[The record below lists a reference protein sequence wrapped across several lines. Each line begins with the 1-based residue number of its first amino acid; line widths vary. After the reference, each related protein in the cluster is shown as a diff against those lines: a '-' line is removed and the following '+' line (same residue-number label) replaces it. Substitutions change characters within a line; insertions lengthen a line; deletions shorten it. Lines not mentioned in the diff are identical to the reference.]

1 GVERE
6 EAFELPGVEMFYVGI
21 AGEEAGAQFRVGGV
35 GAGVVDALA
44 QRGHRSR
51 AAAGVERLRAGVRAR
66 RQVHVDRLVVRA
78 RRAFQKNEG
87 RTYSAPQTHGAMR
100 TTVPTI
106 ASTDLFTSG
115 RWGQKTLGRTSA
127 QVAHA
132 PDAQPASV
140 AAGFAQ
146 RARAVGI
153 GARERPR
160 LVEVAQRRL
169 VLEHGHRVERQL
181 EDVAL
186 EEQLAAGTQ
195 IAGERGGE
203 LGRDQA
209 AL

>member
-127 QVAHA
+127 QL
-132 PDAQPASV
+132 
-140 AAGFAQ
+140 
-146 RARAVGI
+146 ARAVGI

-195 IAGERGGE
+195 LAGERGGE

-209 AL
+209 ALAMAPLEPRIGKVDEHAR